1 MDIMSLPIDVE
12 EKTVLRE
19 HQRTVM
25 EAMDKSELIDIIF
38 EGEDEIE
45 RLSTRAGVLL
55 AKIRY
60 IENIC
65 EAIK

>member
-1 MDIMSLPIDVE
+1 MSLPIDTE

-25 EAMDKSELIDIIF
+25 EAMDKDELISIIF

-55 AKIRY
+55 AKLRY